1 VSFTLDAGAAVQQAV
16 FQALTAAPPI
26 GAGVFDRVPENAA
39 YPQIEITGSTQRDW
53 SHAVVRGEQ
62 ITVEI
67 HIWSRYNGFME
78 ARALMAEV
86 RRRLDLQPLVLPVD
100 GMNLVDMMY
109 TTADLMMD
117 VDTMTRHGILRF
129 NATVTVP

>member
-1 VSFTLDAGAAVQQAV
+1 MSTTLDAGAAVQMAV
-16 FQALTAAPPI
+16 WQALTAAPSI
-26 GAGVFDRVPENAA
+26 GAGVYDRVPENAA
-39 YPQIEITGSTQRDW
+39 YPQIEITGGMQRDW

-67 HIWSRYNGFME
+67 HIWSRYNGYAE
-78 ARALMAEV
+78 ARSLMAEV
-86 RRRLDLQPLVLPVD
+86 RRRLDLQPLVLPVE

-109 TTADLMMD
+109 TTTDLMMD
-117 VDTMTRHGILRF
+117 VDMMTRHGIVRF